1 MKRKPRSYDS
11 AIRAEAAADTR
22 ARILD
27 AARKLLADRG
37 YAAMTM
43 QAIADA
49 AGVALDTVYA
59 SVGKKPALVE
69 LLFETAI
76 SSTEQ
81 AIPAEQRE
89 YVRNIHEAPRA
100 RDKLAIYATAI
111 VAIQRRLAP
120 LIHAVAVAGRSAPEL
135 AATWKTISER
145 RARNMKLL
153 AAELIAS
160 GDTRPDQTVD
170 TIADVLWVFNSP
182 ELYLLFVEQR
192 GWSDARLEAWLTESW
207 CRLFLR

>member
-1 MKRKPRSYDS
+1 LKRKPRNYESP
-11 AIRAEAAADTR
+11 IRAEAAAETR
-22 ARILD
+22 ARILES
-27 AARKLLADRG
+27 ARKLLATRG

-43 QAIADA
+43 QAVADA

-76 SSTEQ
+76 SSTEH
-81 AIPAEQRE
+81 AIPAEQRD
-89 YVRNIHEAPRA
+89 YVRKMRDAPRA
-100 RDKLAIYATAI
+100 REKLEIYATSV

-135 AATWKTISER
+135 AAAWKTISER

-153 AAELIAS
+153 AADLIAT
-160 GDTRPDQTVD
+160 GDTRSDQRYFEANSIVELPRWV
-170 TIADVLWVFNSP
+170 IVELWIQCPPSSATNFS
-182 ELYLLFVEQR
+182 
-192 GWSDARLEAWLTESW
+192 
-207 CRLFLR
+207 

>member
-1 MKRKPRSYDS
+1 
-11 AIRAEAAADTR
+11 
-22 ARILD
+22 
-27 AARKLLADRG
+27 
-37 YAAMTM
+37 MTM
-43 QAIADA
+43 QAVADG

-76 SSTEQ
+76 SSTEH
-81 AIPAEQRE
+81 AIPAEQRD
-89 YVRNIHEAPRA
+89 YVRKIRETPSA
-100 RDKLAIYATAI
+100 REKLAIYATAV

-135 AATWKTISER
+135 AAAWKTISER

-153 AAELIAS
+153 AKELVDT
-160 GDTRPDQTVD
+160 GDTRPEQSID

-182 ELYLLFVEQR
+182 ELYLLFAEQR
-192 GWSDARLEAWLTESW
+192 RWSDAQLEAWLIDSW